1 MCHRKS
7 TGKFYQIIAKTSEQ
21 AREMTDNF
29 DREKKELVI
38 VDVGETE
45 ETKFAVKTI
54 EHESE
59 VKKISKM
66 FDMLENLS
74 IINGYG
80 DLIHDD
86 IQILIEGKNNAKETY
101 DNIR

>member
-1 MCHRKS
+1 MFYII
-7 TGKFYQIIAKTSEQ
+7 TG
-21 AREMTDNF
+21 
-29 DREKKELVI
+29 
-38 VDVGETE
+38 DV

-66 FDMLENLS
+66 LDMLENLS